1 MTSDLQTPSNG
12 RPRGHDFTQRPLS
25 QAEARVLGT
34 LMEKARTVPD
44 SYPLTLNSLQ
54 SGCNQKSSREPVLSL
69 TEGEIGEAIDGL
81 RQLHMVVET
90 SGGRVTRYEHNFQRA
105 VGVPEQSA
113 VLLGMLVLRGPQTAG
128 ELRLN
133 TERWYKFLD
142 IASVD
147 AFLEELQ
154 DRSPE
159 KGGPLVVK
167 LPRAPGAREQRW
179 AHLLCGPVDVNALSV
194 PSSHSGSSAT
204 EDELIALTRRVASLE
219 ETVEQLR
226 AQLQNLHEQLGLSQ
240 PGQG

>member
-1 MTSDLQTPSNG
+1 M
-12 RPRGHDFTQRPLS
+12 DFQQRPLS
-25 QAEARVLGT
+25 PAEARIVGT

-44 SYPLTLNSLQ
+44 SYPLTLNSLVT
-54 SGCNQKSSREPVLSL
+54 GCNQKSSRDPVLQL
-69 TEGEIGEAIDGL
+69 PEALVLEAIDSL
-81 RQLHMVVET
+81 REIHLLVES
-90 SGGRVTRYEHNFQRA
+90 SGGRATRYEHNFLRV

-113 VLLGMLVLRGPQTAG
+113 VLLGMLMLRGPQTAG

-154 DRSPE
+154 DRSAD
-159 KGGPLVVK
+159 KGGALVVK

-179 AHLLCGPVDVNALSV
+179 AHLLCGPVDLSAV
-194 PSSHSGSSAT
+194 AQGLGTPGGSGAT
-204 EDELIALTRRVASLE
+204 EDDVIALTRRLNALE
-219 ETVEQLR
+219 EQTAELQDQLR
-226 AQLQNLHEQLGLSQ
+226 HLHEQLGLSL

>member
-1 MTSDLQTPSNG
+1 MTPDSAASAPH
-12 RPRGHDFTQRPLS
+12 RHDITQRPFT
-25 QAEARVLGT
+25 AVEARVLGT

-44 SYPLTLNSLQ
+44 SYPLTLNALVT
-54 SGCNQKSSREPVLSL
+54 GCNQKSSRDPVMQLPDAAVV
-69 TEGEIGEAIDGL
+69 EALDDL
-81 RQLHMVVET
+81 RQLHLVFET
-90 SGGRVTRYEHNFQRA
+90 SGGRVARYEHNFLRA
-105 VGVPEQSA
+105 MGVPEQSA

-154 DRSPE
+154 DRAVD

-179 AHLLCGPVDVNALSV
+179 AHLLCGPVDLSAV
-194 PSSHSGSSAT
+194 EAMTSASGTSAT
-204 EDELIALTRRVASLE
+204 EDDVIRLTRRVAVLE
-219 ETVEQLR
+219 ETVST
-226 AQLQNLHEQLGLSQ
+226 LQDRLENLCEQLGLSQ
-240 PGQG
+240 PGQD